1 MKNKQL
7 TLRIAILVLVTLV
20 CPSGTRSTKLEWFH
34 VSDGSA
40 LCNDFTRAG
49 YFLRRV
55 DTSDYWIIYLESG
68 GLCYSNE
75 TCNRRFFLSEV
86 SSRFN
91 RPPSGENYF
100 EEYYGTFDPVEA
112 WNETIVSGREAAVD
126 VVSPLMT
133 SMRCFE
139 NKTDYFPQGFSVQGT
154 DILDQDCEK
163 NPLFCDYNHVVIPYC
178 SSDLWLGSEV
188 DGTRNSTA
196 ARGECTQ
203 CFDYSK
209 FQIKIM
215 IQEHQCTGLDQERC
229 YRGLGHSF
237 CCYNCVVFT

>member
-1 MKNKQL
+1 MKSML
-7 TLRIAILVLVTLV
+7 HLAIIALVLL
-20 CPSGTRSTKLEWFH
+20 PAARGATKLEWFD

-55 DTSDYWIIYLESG
+55 NTSDNWIIYLESG

-75 TCNRRFFLSEV
+75 TCNRRFFESEVIV

-91 RPPSGENYF
+91 RPFVGGADSF
-100 EEYYGTFDPVEA
+100 EIYYGNFDPAEV
-112 WNETIVSGREAAVD
+112 WNETVVSGREAAAD

-133 SMRCFE
+133 SMRCYE
-139 NKTDYFPQGFSVQGT
+139 NKTDYFPQGLSVNGT

-209 FQIKIM
+209 LIIKLP
-215 IQEHQCTGLDQERC
+215 TL
-229 YRGLGHSF
+229 LF
-237 CCYNCVVFT
+237 P

>member
-1 MKNKQL
+1 MKTVLKVVIIL
-7 TLRIAILVLVTLV
+7 SIILVL
-20 CPSGTRSTKLEWFH
+20 PPAIRGTTRLEWFD
-34 VSDGSA
+34 VSDSSA

-55 DTSDYWIIYLESG
+55 DTSDRWIIYLESG

-75 TCNRRFFLSEV
+75 TCNRRFFVSEV

-91 RPPSGENYF
+91 RPFTSGADSF
-100 EEYYGTFDPVEA
+100 EIYYGNFDPAEV
-112 WNETIVSGREAAVD
+112 WNETVVSGREAAAD

-133 SMRCFE
+133 SMRCYK
-139 NKTDYFPQGFSVQGT
+139 NKSDYFPQGLSVQGT

-196 ARGECTQ
+196 ADTECTQ

-209 FQIKIM
+209 LIV
-215 IQEHQCTGLDQERC
+215 
-229 YRGLGHSF
+229 
-237 CCYNCVVFT
+237 N